1 MTVDEAERALISNE
15 FNAKALKIKSE
26 PIKVIDNKVKELA
39 SILVKTMLLTDGV
52 GIAAP
57 QLGVYK
63 RIIAYIGQFGEINV
77 LINPK
82 ITYHKGIQTVEE
94 GCLSFPNIWGNVD
107 RPQYVVVEAQDLD
120 GKKIIVRGKDMTA
133 AVLSH
138 EIDHLDGILFIDK
151 IKGKITDPF
160 GLKKDIYDV
169 SNKMFLASKNAKDLK
184 KPEDDEIDR

>member
-15 FNAKALKIKSE
+15 FNAKTLKIKSE

-39 SILVKTMLLTDGV
+39 SILVKTMILTDGV

-94 GCLSFPNIWGNVD
+94 GCLSFPHIFGNVY

-151 IKGKITDPF
+151 IKGKITDHF
-160 GLKKDIYDV
+160 GLKEDIYDV
-169 SNKMFLASKNAKDLK
+169 SNEMFLASKNAKDSK
-184 KPEDDEIDR
+184 KPEDNEIDR

>member
-15 FNAKALKIKSE
+15 FNAKTLKIKSE

-82 ITYHKGIQTVEE
+82 ITYHSGIQTVKE

-151 IKGKITDPF
+151 IKGKITDRF

-169 SNKMFLASKNAKDLK
+169 SNKMFLASKNAKDSK
-184 KPEDDEIDR
+184 ESEDDEIDR